1 MMRFI
6 FGWLGRLIL
15 VVAVPVVL
23 ALVGWLIA
31 GRFDAS
37 PSIETQAC
45 QRPEP
50 ETIPAE
56 ENAYFALVGLHAA
69 DPAADINDVGR
80 AMLAEYL
87 ETVREN
93 PNLEE
98 YKFPQELE
106 VVGQPRQLC
115 QPLVGSCLKTSL
127 ESAARIRQVEQDN
140 ALLLNR
146 YYSLYS
152 YSRFHEMAPAHG
164 SSPLLSYGSTLHYL
178 ASARI
183 ALQASEG
190 QREMAL
196 EALARDTAFWRVILR
211 DGYILSKAVATR
223 VLMGNVQQLS
233 DILSSEAAL
242 SAEEQS
248 YVDQILAP
256 LSDTDRDLA
265 PAIRREFCIYGN
277 SVVPNFNNG
286 VQESRVS
293 RGTEGRWRPVGDFL
307 LSGLLRPNHTMNL
320 AQERATALLAGD
332 TPEPRHFGDS
342 WWDYAYNP
350 AGKYL
355 VYDFAPDAATF
366 QSRRDRLN
374 DLDGLLRLVS
384 LQWMIKRESLRKEG
398 IPAFLQANEV
408 LAHNSAT
415 GQRIQWDETRSVLW
429 LARLGARQGEQ
440 AVFEAPR
447 E

>member
-1 MMRFI
+1 MRFI

-15 VVAVPVVL
+15 VVAVPVIL
-23 ALVGWLIA
+23 SLVVWLIA
-31 GRFDAS
+31 GHFDAS

-45 QRPEP
+45 QQPEP
-50 ETIPAE
+50 ETIPAK
-56 ENAYFALVGLHAA
+56 ENAYFAFVGLHAA

-80 AMLAEYL
+80 AMLADYL
-87 ETVREN
+87 ETIHED
-93 PNLEE
+93 PHLEE
-98 YKFPQELE
+98 YKFPSKLQ
-106 VVGQPRQLC
+106 VMGQPRQLC
-115 QPLVGSCLKTSL
+115 QPLTAACLRTSADL
-127 ESAARIRQVEQDN
+127 AAQIRQAEQDN
-140 ALLLNR
+140 ALLLDR
-146 YYSLYS
+146 YYSLYN

-178 ASARI
+178 VSARI

-190 QREMAL
+190 QREAAL

-211 DGYILSKAVATR
+211 DGYMLSKTVATR
-223 VLMGNVQQLS
+223 MLMGNVQQLS
-233 DILSSEAAL
+233 DILSTEAPL
-242 SAEEQS
+242 SDGEQA

-256 LSDTDRDLA
+256 LNDTDRDLA
-265 PAIRREFCIYGN
+265 PSIRREFCIYGN
-277 SVVPNFNNG
+277 SIAPGFNNG
-286 VQESRVS
+286 VQESRRS

-307 LSGLLRPNHTMNL
+307 LSGLFRPNHTMNL
-320 AQERATALLAGD
+320 AQERATALIAGD
-332 TPEPRHFGDS
+332 SEPRHFGDS

-355 VYDFAPDAATF
+355 VYDFAPDASTF
-366 QSRRDRLN
+366 QPRRDRLN

-384 LQWMIKRESLRKEG
+384 LQWMVKRESLRAED
-398 IPAFLQANEV
+398 IPAFLQANEA
-408 LAHNSAT
+408 LSHNPAT
-415 GQRIQWDETRSVLW
+415 GQRIQWNQTRKVLW